1 MQKLPKRYEA
11 FMETYPEIGKAYKD
25 LGTAVANAGPLDSKV
40 CELVKIGMSVG
51 ARHEGGVRSQVR
63 KALEAGASAE
73 EIRHAVLQ
81 ATTTVGFPNMMA
93 GLSWADA
100 ILEEEKG

>member
-1 MQKLPKRYEA
+1 MQKLPKRYEK

-25 LGTAVANAGPLDSKV
+25 LGAAVAAVGPLDSKV
-40 CELVKIGMSVG
+40 CELVKIGIAVG
-51 ARHEGGVRSQVR
+51 ARQEGGVRSHVR
-63 KALEAGASAE
+63 KALEAGASAD

-93 GLSWADA
+93 GLSWADD
-100 ILEEEKG
+100 ILEEQQG